1 MEEYNNM
8 TMKESEKLILDNVV
22 DELTIVLEEL
32 LSTGKINDSTIDQL
46 EDVYEELK
54 NIKLD
59 ELDEADAKKVTD
71 KLKIIDLVLK
81 KHREQYDNT
90 TLLKITNYLTP
101 SQIYYLDKVAEEHGL
116 SKGNK
121 RAGSRS
127 AALRFILDQIK
138 KND

>member
-8 TMKESEKLILDNVV
+8 TMKESEKLILDNVD
-22 DELTIVLEEL
+22 DELTLVLEEL

-71 KLKIIDLVLK
+71 KLKIIDLALE

-90 TLLKITNYLTP
+90 TL
-101 SQIYYLDKVAEEHGL
+101 V
-116 SKGNK
+116 
-121 RAGSRS
+121 
-127 AALRFILDQIK
+127 
-138 KND
+138 

>member
-1 MEEYNNM
+1 LEEYNNM

>member
-1 MEEYNNM
+1 LEEYNNM
-8 TMKESEKLILDNVV
+8 NMEESEKLILDNVV

>member
-1 MEEYNNM
+1 MRATEWA
-8 TMKESEKLILDNVV
+8 KRKPI
-22 DELTIVLEEL
+22 
-32 LSTGKINDSTIDQL
+32 GKINDSTISQL
-46 EDVYEELK
+46 EDVYEELQ
-54 NIKLD
+54 NVKLED
-59 ELDEADAKKVTD
+59 LYKANAKKVTD

-138 KND
+138 KNDWI

>member
-1 MEEYNNM
+1 
-8 TMKESEKLILDNVV
+8 MKESEKLILDNVV

-127 AALRFILDQIK
+127 AALRFILDQVK
-138 KND
+138 DKNYD